1 MYARMFLLSVFAH
14 IMQLLNGVGMSAI
27 ITNVAF
33 ATVTDYT
40 LI

>member
-1 MYARMFLLSVFAH
+1 MFLPSVFVH

-27 ITNVAF
+27 IISITF
-33 ATVTDYT
+33 AIVTDYT